1 MSSAHLE
8 RGAAAERLAAQ
19 YLQQCGLKILA
30 RNLRCRWGEI
40 DLLCLDAEVLAVV
53 EVRQRQR
60 SDFGG
65 ALNSVTWAKRRKII
79 RATQFILCREAHW
92 QYFALRFDVFAIEG
106 RPDGAHR
113 IEWVKD
119 AFRA

>member
-1 MSSAHLE
+1 MGSSHLE
-8 RGAAAERLAAQ
+8 SGAAAERLAAR
-19 YLQQCGLKILA
+19 YLQARGLKVLA
-30 RNLRCRWGEI
+30 RNLRCRCGEI
-40 DLLCLDAEVLAVV
+40 DLVCLDADVLAFV

-60 SDFGG
+60 ADFGG

-79 RATQFILCREAHW
+79 RATQFILRREAQW
-92 QYFALRFDVFAIEG
+92 KNFALRFDVLAIDG